1 MQATFIRHLPTDWNK
16 KTWLQGRRDIDIS
29 PLTAK
34 LQVEIKEN
42 QLLLSKL
49 APFDI
54 VLASTLKRTHQ
65 TAQLY
70 GYHAETEGLLDE
82 LDFGPFEGR
91 PKEELLKANGDM
103 WANNP
108 REMILGESVLNLE
121 KRILLFLK
129 KYRDRKNI
137 LVFGHGSWMRAMV
150 SYTQYGHIS
159 NMNQIIIRNNEC
171 MTIQFD

>member
-16 KTWLQGRRDIDIS
+16 RTWLQGRRDIDIS
-29 PLTAK
+29 PLTVK
-34 LQVEIKEN
+34 LQEEIKEN

-49 APFDI
+49 VPYDI

-65 TAQLY
+65 TAHLY
-70 GYHAETEGLLDE
+70 GYRAETEGLLDE

-91 PKEELLKANGDM
+91 PKEELLKANGGM

-121 KRILLFLK
+121 KRILLFLQ
-129 KYRDRKNI
+129 KYRERKNI
-137 LVFGHGSWMRAMV
+137 LVFGHGSWMRAMI
-150 SYTQYGHIS
+150 SYAQYGHIN